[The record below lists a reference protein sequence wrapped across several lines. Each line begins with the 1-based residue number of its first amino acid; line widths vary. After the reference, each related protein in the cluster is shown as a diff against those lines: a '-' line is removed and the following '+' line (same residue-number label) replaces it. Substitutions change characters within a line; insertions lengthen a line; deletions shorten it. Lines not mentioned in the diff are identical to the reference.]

1 MHEAIRNALERLYG
15 EQASEAAIQLARHFS
30 ESGDS
35 VKAIRYLQEAGEQ
48 SRRVSAN
55 EEAVAQLNRALLL
68 LGDLPKGRIRDEYEL
83 SIAISLGAALIAT
96 KGYAAPEVEAA
107 FDRAR
112 DLSERIGDTPQLFPA
127 LWGLWSF
134 HIVRA
139 SHLASLE
146 LGDQLKKIAGRDPGL
161 LLEAHRALGSTL
173 LYMGDIRRARRHL
186 EKGVEL
192 YDPRYHSSHAY
203 YYGQNPLVAC
213 MSSLALTFWALGN
226 TEASLDAKT
235 RAISYAEA
243 IDHPHSLAYALV
255 LSSVLHY
262 SRREWSEALSLSEK
276 AIRISERHSFPLW
289 IAVGRI
295 ARGASLS
302 KLGDQSGND
311 VLSNGLDA
319 WQANGAG
326 LGLPTYLG
334 MLAEAQFDWG
344 DPAAALE
351 TVGQALHLADG
362 TQELIG
368 KPELL
373 RLKGKFLATD
383 SPEEADEFL
392 KRSLRSARAQRSNS
406 LELRTLTSL
415 YRHRLA
421 QGRRP
426 TYRDALRG
434 VYGRFTEGAQT
445 PDLEDARNL
454 LQAQN

>member
-1 MHEAIRNALERLYG
+1 
-15 EQASEAAIQLARHFS
+15 
-30 ESGDS
+30 
-35 VKAIRYLQEAGEQ
+35 
-48 SRRVSAN
+48 
-55 EEAVAQLNRALLL
+55 
-68 LGDLPKGRIRDEYEL
+68 
-83 SIAISLGAALIAT
+83 
-96 KGYAAPEVEAA
+96 
-107 FDRAR
+107 
-112 DLSERIGDTPQLFPA
+112 
-127 LWGLWSF
+127 
-134 HIVRA
+134 
-139 SHLASLE
+139 
-146 LGDQLKKIAGRDPGL
+146 
-161 LLEAHRALGSTL
+161 
-173 LYMGDIRRARRHL
+173 
-186 EKGVEL
+186 
-192 YDPRYHSSHAY
+192 
-203 YYGQNPLVAC
+203 
-213 MSSLALTFWALGN
+213 MSSLAFTFWALGHP
-226 TEASLDAKT
+226 EASLDAKT

-255 LSSVLHY
+255 LSSVFHY
-262 SRREWSEALSLSEK
+262 SRREWSEAQSLSEK
-276 AIRISERHSFPLW
+276 AIRLSERHGFPLW

-302 KLGDQSGND
+302 KLGDQSGSD
-311 VLSNGLDA
+311 ILSTGLDA

-344 DPAAALE
+344 DLAAALE
-351 TVGQALHLADG
+351 TVGQALHLADD

-373 RLKGKFLATD
+373 RLKGEFLAPD

-421 QGRRP
+421 QGRRH
-426 TYRDALRG
+426 TYRDALHG
-434 VYGRFTEGAQT
+434 VYNRFAEGDQT